1 MQRYT
6 ISTPLV
12 AVRLCPS
19 DDSNKPGVMTSLPS
33 DAVVEIEGPS
43 RLGSGMVEVSWE
55 RQLYA
60 VFELDLA
67 TRATLESNQEAVS
80 DSEIT

>member
-1 MQRYT
+1 
-6 ISTPLV
+6 
-12 AVRLCPS
+12 
-19 DDSNKPGVMTSLPS
+19 MTSLPS